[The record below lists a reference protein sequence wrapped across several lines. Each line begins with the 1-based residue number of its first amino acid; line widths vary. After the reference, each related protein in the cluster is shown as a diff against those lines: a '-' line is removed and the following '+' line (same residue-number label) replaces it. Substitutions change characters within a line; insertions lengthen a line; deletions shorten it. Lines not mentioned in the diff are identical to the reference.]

1 MLIITMCGGTVE
13 SDSDPFAEEMLVA
26 KDVMTEK
33 QNETQEEFK
42 KSQENNT
49 QSIPPPPSASFDII

>member
-1 MLIITMCGGTVE
+1 MKKYLILLLILSMCGGTAE

-33 QNETQEEFK
+33 QKETQEEFK

-49 QSIPPPPSASFDII
+49 QSILV